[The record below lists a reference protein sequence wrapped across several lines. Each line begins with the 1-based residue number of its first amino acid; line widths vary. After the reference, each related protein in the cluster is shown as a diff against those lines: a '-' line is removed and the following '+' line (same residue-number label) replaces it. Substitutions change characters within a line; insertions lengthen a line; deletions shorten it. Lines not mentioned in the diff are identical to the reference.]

1 MDDLLTWISGESVV
15 CRGGGLGVRSSGC
28 GKAGIAPVGIFL
40 PSPDMTSSAD
50 IPVDSAEINDILTW
64 ISNEGTPS
72 SGIPDDS
79 LELDGLLSW
88 IVGEFRGR
96 SGGGWMSAPS
106 GCGKAAVLVLGDVL
120 CFAEASSPRE
130 VPQQAFPAVPSR
142 LSTSPFIRAL
152 RYRPS
157 GSRELSGEAQ
167 ADAGPL
173 SEPFSGQPASSGQ
186 LSEPLPRGHLME
198 EARQRQPRV
207 VLTRLALP
215 TPLAAPAPLLPRTTC
230 LTKEVQRRQPRVLLT
245 RLALPPGCISCHMPE
260 NHRGDGSEP
269 AECPTPACT
278 TRKGKSRG
286 HEQRTGR
293 IPSRKR
299 KVPLGQDAPGQ
310 KRRR

>member
-1 MDDLLTWISGESVV
+1 MAAATASAGIAEDVVDTDIDDLLTWIS
-15 CRGGGLGVRSSGC
+15 
-28 GKAGIAPVGIFL
+28 A
-40 PSPDMTSSAD
+40 T
-50 IPVDSAEINDILTW
+50 T
-64 ISNEGTPS
+64 GTPS

-79 LELDGLLSW
+79 MELDGLLSW
-88 IVGEFRGR
+88 IV
-96 SGGGWMSAPS
+96 
-106 GCGKAAVLVLGDVL
+106 
-120 CFAEASSPRE
+120 EASSPRE

-152 RYRPS
+152 RDRPS

-186 LSEPLPRGHLME
+186 LSEPLPCGHLME

-215 TPLAAPAPLLPRTTC
+215 TPLAAPAPLLPHSAH

-245 RLALPPGCISCHMPE
+245 RLALPPGCISCHVPH

-286 HEQRTGR
+286 HEQRSW
-293 IPSRKR
+293 PQSQCRKR

-310 KRRR
+310 KRLALGEAGWAQPEQERPQKPAHVVQQETRP

>member
-1 MDDLLTWISGESVV
+1 MIF
-15 CRGGGLGVRSSGC
+15 CRGSATVSSGAAEQAGMSAPSGC
-28 GKAGIAPVGIFL
+28 GKAGIAPLGISFL
-40 PSPDMTSSAD
+40 FP
-50 IPVDSAEINDILTW
+50 
-64 ISNEGTPS
+64 EGTPS

-88 IVGEFRGR
+88 IV
-96 SGGGWMSAPS
+96 
-106 GCGKAAVLVLGDVL
+106 
-120 CFAEASSPRE
+120 EASSPRE

-215 TPLAAPAPLLPRTTC
+215 TPLAAPAPLLPHSAH
-230 LTKEVQRRQPRVLLT
+230 LIQDVQRRQPRVLLT
-245 RLALPPGCISCHMPE
+245 RLALPPGCISCHVPD
-260 NHRGDGSEP
+260 NHREDGSEP

>member
-1 MDDLLTWISGESVV
+1 
-15 CRGGGLGVRSSGC
+15 
-28 GKAGIAPVGIFL
+28 
-40 PSPDMTSSAD
+40 MTSSAD
-50 IPVDSAEINDILTW
+50 IPVDSAEIDDILTW

-79 LELDGLLSW
+79 MELDGLLSW
-88 IVGEFRGR
+88 IV
-96 SGGGWMSAPS
+96 
-106 GCGKAAVLVLGDVL
+106 
-120 CFAEASSPRE
+120 EASSPRE

-142 LSTSPFIRAL
+142 LSTSPFTRAL
-152 RYRPS
+152 RDRPS

-186 LSEPLPRGHLME
+186 LSEPLPCGHLME

-215 TPLAAPAPLLPRTTC
+215 
-230 LTKEVQRRQPRVLLT
+230 
-245 RLALPPGCISCHMPE
+245 PGCISCHVPD

>member
-1 MDDLLTWISGESVV
+1 MAAATASAGIPEDVVDTDIDDLLTWIS
-15 CRGGGLGVRSSGC
+15 
-28 GKAGIAPVGIFL
+28 
-40 PSPDMTSSAD
+40 DMTSNAD
-50 IPVDSAEINDILTW
+50 IPVDSAEIDDILTW
-64 ISNEGTPS
+64 ISNDGTPS

-88 IVGEFRGR
+88 IV
-96 SGGGWMSAPS
+96 
-106 GCGKAAVLVLGDVL
+106 
-120 CFAEASSPRE
+120 EASSPRE

-152 RYRPS
+152 RDRPS

-215 TPLAAPAPLLPRTTC
+215 TPLAAPAPLLPRTAH
-230 LTKEVQRRQPRVLLT
+230 LIQDVQRRQPRVLLT
-245 RLALPPGCISCHMPE
+245 RLALPPGCISCHVPH

>member
-1 MDDLLTWISGESVV
+1 MSAP
-15 CRGGGLGVRSSGC
+15 SGC
-28 GKAGIAPVGIFL
+28 GKAGIAPLGISFL
-40 PSPDMTSSAD
+40 FP
-50 IPVDSAEINDILTW
+50 
-64 ISNEGTPS
+64 EGTPS
-72 SGIPDDS
+72 SGNPDDS
-79 LELDGLLSW
+79 MELDGLLSW

-152 RYRPS
+152 RDRPS

-207 VLTRLALP
+207 
-215 TPLAAPAPLLPRTTC
+215 
-230 LTKEVQRRQPRVLLT
+230 LLT
-245 RLALPPGCISCHMPE
+245 RLALPPGCISCHVPH

-286 HEQRTGR
+286 HEQHTGR
-293 IPSRKR
+293 IPGRKR

>member
-1 MDDLLTWISGESVV
+1 
-15 CRGGGLGVRSSGC
+15 
-28 GKAGIAPVGIFL
+28 
-40 PSPDMTSSAD
+40 MTSSAD
-50 IPVDSAEINDILTW
+50 IPVDSAEIDDILTW
-64 ISNEGTPS
+64 ISNDGTPS

-142 LSTSPFIRAL
+142 LSTSPFTRAL
-152 RYRPS
+152 RDRPS

-215 TPLAAPAPLLPRTTC
+215 TPLAAPAPLLPHSAH

-245 RLALPPGCISCHMPE
+245 RLALPPGCISCHVPH
-260 NHRGDGSEP
+260 NHRGDVCEA

-286 HEQRTGR
+286 HEQRTDC

>member
-1 MDDLLTWISGESVV
+1 MSAP
-15 CRGGGLGVRSSGC
+15 SGC
-28 GKAGIAPVGIFL
+28 GKAGIAPLGISFL
-40 PSPDMTSSAD
+40 FP
-50 IPVDSAEINDILTW
+50 
-64 ISNEGTPS
+64 EGTPS

-79 LELDGLLSW
+79 MELDGLLSW
-88 IVGEFRGR
+88 IVGEFRGL
-96 SGGGWMSAPS
+96 SGDGWMSTPS

-152 RYRPS
+152 RDRPS
-157 GSRELSGEAQ
+157 GSRELSREAQ

-215 TPLAAPAPLLPRTTC
+215 
-230 LTKEVQRRQPRVLLT
+230 
-245 RLALPPGCISCHMPE
+245 PGCISCHVPD
-260 NHRGDGSEP
+260 NHCGDGSEP

-293 IPSRKR
+293 IPCRKR